1 MKLSSI
7 TSFFKRKP
15 NQKQEEPA
23 ATKNHT
29 PKVEEAFE
37 ESDDEE
43 SSEGE
48 ESTPE

>member
-1 MKLSSI
+1 MVLNILRAMYASV
-7 TSFFKRKP
+7 FKMP
-15 NQKQEEPA
+15 YEPA
-23 ATKNHT
+23 ATKNPT

-37 ESDDEE
+37 ASDDEE